1 MAHLAEYMKKEK
13 KILVGRKEEI
23 EDLEHA
29 YNSDSSEFVAMYGR
43 RRIGKTYLIKTLFRD
58 EICFELT
65 GIKDASQAEQ
75 LEGFHEAIKKCGP
88 EAAQNKKPRNWS
100 KAFIQLQ
107 AYISSI
113 KSKKKKVIFLDE
125 VPWLASQKS
134 GFLKALDHFWNSY
147 ANWEGNIM
155 LVICGS
161 AASWIINKVINDRGG
176 LHNRI
181 TKRIRLMPFTLAE
194 TKDFLHSRGVA
205 YNNYQIMQLYMV
217 TGGVP
222 HYLKEI
228 QRGKSVAQNINDL
241 CFKKDGLLKTEFNN
255 LYSAL
260 FKNADLHIEVIRALA
275 KKNKGLTR
283 NDIIK
288 YAKLQSGGTVS
299 TVLNELTESG
309 FVEISSP
316 HKNRLKETLYR
327 LTDSYSIFY
336 LKYIEGMN
344 YRIRD
349 VWLHI
354 SQSQGYKSWCGF
366 AFENICLQHVD
377 QIAKAMGISGIGY
390 SASSFVNKV
399 IDTGVQ
405 IDLIIDRNDNVIN
418 VCEMKFASKEYIIT
432 KDYDREL
439 RNKVALFEHITNTN
453 KGVVLTLITPYG
465 LALNAYAYNVPIKL
479 KADVLFER

>member
-1 MAHLAEYMKKEK
+1 MKKEI

-23 EDLEHA
+23 EDLEYV

-75 LEGFHEAIKKCGP
+75 LEGFYEAIKKCSP

-134 GFLKALDHFWNSY
+134 NFLKALDHFWNSY
-147 ANWEGNIM
+147 ASWEGNIM
-155 LVICGS
+155 LIICGS
-161 AASWIINKVINDRGG
+161 AASWIITKVINDRGG
-176 LHNRI
+176 LHNRV

-194 TKDFLHSRGVA
+194 TKEFLHYRGVA

-222 HYLKEI
+222 HYLREVQKT
-228 QRGKSVAQNINDL
+228 KSVAQNINDL
-241 CFKKDGLLKTEFNN
+241 CFKKDGLLKTEFDN

-260 FKNADLHIEVIRALA
+260 FKNAELHIEVIRALA

-283 NDIIK
+283 NDVIK
-288 YAKLQSGGTVS
+288 YAKLQTGGTMS
-299 TVLNELTESG
+299 KVLNELIESG
-309 FVEISSP
+309 FVEIATP
-316 HKNRLKETLYR
+316 YKNRLKETVYR

-336 LKYIEGMN
+336 LKYIEGIN

-366 AFENICLQHVD
+366 SFENICLQHID

-390 SASSFVNKV
+390 SASSFVNKGE
-399 IDTGVQ
+399 DSGVQ
-405 IDLIIDRNDNVIN
+405 IDLIIDRNDNIIN
-418 VCEMKFASKEYIIT
+418 LCEMKFASKEYTIT
-432 KDYDREL
+432 KDYDKEL
-439 RNKVALFEHITNTN
+439 RNKVALFEQITNTN
-453 KGVVLTLITPYG
+453 KGVVLTMITPYG
-465 LALNAYAYNVPIKL
+465 LSQNAYAHSVPIQL
-479 KADVLFER
+479 KADILFER